1 MLKPMDSTNKPL
13 DTIEKEVYRKKSRIT
28 IFISIILYYIFHF
41 KNLPGMLGHKYCLC
55 KRRYITYSWFY

>member
-28 IFISIILYYIFHF
+28 IFISIILYYIFLF
-41 KNLPGMLGHKYCLC
+41 KNLPGMLGHKY
-55 KRRYITYSWFY
+55 